1 MPLVP
6 AWETGTISENKE
18 SILNSRKGNTNFLR
32 NNVKN
37 ENSNMDILDV
47 IMRDYIDKGGVTAP
61 KESSSLHAGT
71 NGIDG
76 EHRIYLPCTSIN
88 AITCN

>member
-1 MPLVP
+1 
-6 AWETGTISENKE
+6 
-18 SILNSRKGNTNFLR
+18 LR

-61 KESSSLHAGT
+61 KESSSLHDGT
-71 NGIDG
+71 NGIKKVQ
-76 EHRIYLPCTSIN
+76 IYLFFIVLYCKNVI
-88 AITCN
+88 IKH